1 MVVFNHM
8 KYQAYKKQSGAV
20 LVTALTILL
29 IMTVLALSS
38 LRGTV
43 INSQQVR
50 NIQTVEVINQI
61 VEGEIL
67 AQAERFANRN
77 AFTDG
82 FLVNNGVPGNVPR
95 ITNVGVPA
103 LEPVVQIRDLT
114 SPGNLDFRNRQ
125 MYSDSYICPNI
136 DTAAQGCKKMLL
148 TVQVNHPR
156 FGPVTQH
163 IGFGVLLS
171 GSGGGGGG
179 GGGGSSGFD
188 L

>member
-125 MYSDSYICPNI
+125 MYSDPDICPKLGL
-136 DTAAQGCKKMLL
+136 TQSCKKMLL

-163 IGFGVLLS
+163 IGFGVKLS
-171 GSGGGGGG
+171 SGAAGAGGV
-179 GGGGSSGFD
+179 SSGFD

>member
-1 MVVFNHM
+1 MVVFSHM

-20 LVTALTILL
+20 LITSMAILL
-29 IMTVLALSS
+29 VMTVLALSS

-67 AQAERFANRN
+67 AQAERFATRS

-82 FLVNNGVPGNVPR
+82 LLVNNGVPGNVPR
-95 ITNVGVPA
+95 ITNVGVPV

-114 SPGNLDFRNRQ
+114 SAGNLDFRNRQ
-125 MYSDSYICPNI
+125 IYSDTHICPNI
-136 DTAAQGCKKMLL
+136 GLTQSCKKMLL

-163 IGFGVLLS
+163 IGVRS
-171 GSGGGGGG
+171 KA
-179 GGGGSSGFD
+179 
-188 L
+188 